1 MTSGNPFP
9 QCCPVTSQSTG
20 HVGECDKP
28 AVVGLFF
35 ATVRHFSMKEQKLMR
50 THLLSS
56 HRWLVALSA
65 IYTPVAL
72 QELAGVNVTPA
83 AYACIGAQ
91 TGGGGGC

>member
-1 MTSGNPFP
+1 
-9 QCCPVTSQSTG
+9 
-20 HVGECDKP
+20 
-28 AVVGLFF
+28 
-35 ATVRHFSMKEQKLMR
+35 MKEQKLMR